1 MVDIPINIIKAICEN
16 IFIELFRNKMNTR
29 PPKTARGTVN
39 IIIKGWTNELKVAA
53 ITKYAVINAK
63 AKIRNISLLVSFSSS
78 DLPFQ
83 VI

>member
-1 MVDIPINIIKAICEN
+1 
-16 IFIELFRNKMNTR
+16 MNTR